1 MNLQQKKALRFAI
14 CFELKK
20 SVFFVVVVA
29 VPSTGKSKDYFET
42 IAVKFSSAWSLRES
56 NIVELCFARETR
68 DSSISL
74 TPLVANVHS
83 DVCLFMLLEDTKEK
97 KI

>member
-20 SVFFVVVVA
+20 SVFFVVVVVVVT
-29 VPSTGKSKDYFET
+29 VPSTGKSKDYFEI

-74 TPLVANVHS
+74 TPRG
-83 DVCLFMLLEDTKEK
+83 
-97 KI
+97 